1 MPYAVYS
8 VHSATSS
15 SSCRHRSFV
24 QPICCVAVGE
34 RALASYDQHQQCSSI
49 RSSIHSITHFNR
61 SLQSVSSPID
71 QTGHRSS
78 QLFPAIGCFPRFVR
92 RLARALSSVWLSVL
106 APCMAHLSDK
116 EMVSEDDSDAFLED
130 DDDEEEVVVELSE
143 LQGVVASANT
153 AGTSGG
159 TSSGSPQRS
168 HDGPAHVPF
177 STLCDLFEKSIVT
190 SKVALKKRYLQALF
204 SAYSKS
210 HYFSLL
216 RLLVPQVPPNALV
229 HLAWRCVALRG
240 VAWLI
245 SCNRIARQGASDL
258 WYEGEQPR
266 QVLRRAAQ
274 HLARERRRSAPAAL
288 AQAHLQR

>member
-49 RSSIHSITHFNR
+49 RSSIHSIAHFNR
-61 SLQSVSSPID
+61 SLQSVSNPFNRSNGPS
-71 QTGHRSS
+71 RSS

-116 EMVSEDDSDAFLED
+116 EIVSEDDSDAFLED

-159 TSSGSPQRS
+159 SSGSPQRS

-177 STLCDLFEKSIVT
+177 STLCDLFEKSIEET
-190 SKVALKKRYLQALF
+190 LPAGALLGLQQEPL
-204 SAYSKS
+204 
-210 HYFSLL
+210 
-216 RLLVPQVPPNALV
+216 LLVAAPARSAGTAQCARPFG
-229 HLAWRCVALRG
+229 VALRG
-240 VAWLI
+240 VAWR
-245 SCNRIARQGASDL
+245 CVADL
-258 WYEGEQPR
+258 MQSNSST
-266 QVLRRAAQ
+266 
-274 HLARERRRSAPAAL
+274 RSVRPMV
-288 AQAHLQR
+288 

>member
-1 MPYAVYS
+1 
-8 VHSATSS
+8 
-15 SSCRHRSFV
+15 
-24 QPICCVAVGE
+24 
-34 RALASYDQHQQCSSI
+34 
-49 RSSIHSITHFNR
+49 
-61 SLQSVSSPID
+61 
-71 QTGHRSS
+71 
-78 QLFPAIGCFPRFVR
+78 
-92 RLARALSSVWLSVL
+92 
-106 APCMAHLSDK
+106 MAHLSDK
-116 EMVSEDDSDAFLED
+116 EIVSEDDSDAFLED

-159 TSSGSPQRS
+159 SSGSPQRS

-229 HLAWRCVALRG
+229 HLAWRCVA
-240 VAWLI
+240 
-245 SCNRIARQGASDL
+245 DL
-258 WYEGEQPR
+258 MQSNSST
-266 QVLRRAAQ
+266 
-274 HLARERRRSAPAAL
+274 RSVRPMV
-288 AQAHLQR
+288 